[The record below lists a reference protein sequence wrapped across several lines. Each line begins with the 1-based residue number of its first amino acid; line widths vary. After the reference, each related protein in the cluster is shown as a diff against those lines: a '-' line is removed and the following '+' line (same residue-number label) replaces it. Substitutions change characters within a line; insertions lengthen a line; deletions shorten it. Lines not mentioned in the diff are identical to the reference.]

1 VQAWPPAG
9 SWYCLA
15 FQLWPCHFEG
25 SGFADSCWTVLAV
38 QMACIPLNRKIQ
50 KGGMGKERGKVS
62 CIIKQKS
69 TRFVRAERYNLEK
82 GFCLN
87 EII

>member
-1 VQAWPPAG
+1 
-9 SWYCLA
+9 
-15 FQLWPCHFEG
+15 
-25 SGFADSCWTVLAV
+25 
-38 QMACIPLNRKIQ
+38 MACIPLNRKIQ